1 MGVASIS
8 SEKPLGGARPSR
20 IADAL
25 GSIRRV
31 IRSLVEWETPSYTL
45 MVVDISVCFEG
56 GDVLM
61 RVVVTQ
67 TENGPGL

>member
-8 SEKPLGGARPSR
+8 SEKPLGGVRPSR

-25 GSIRRV
+25 GSIRRA
-31 IRSLVEWETPSYTL
+31 IRSRIEWETPSYTL
-45 MVVDISVCFEG
+45 IVADISVCFEG
-56 GDVLM
+56 DVFM
-61 RVVVTQ
+61 RVAVKQ